1 MPQPKPQTLVRT
13 LAFHCAVCA
22 GFGAGFAGALLA
34 LDVGGFGALVASAG
48 EPVVV
53 VAVLL
58 AGMLSLQPLA
68 FVSGASLSV
77 PED

>member
-1 MPQPKPQTLVRT
+1 MTQSRPQTLART
-13 LAFHCAVCA
+13 LALHCAVCA

-48 EPVVV
+48 EPLVV

-68 FVSGASLSV
+68 FVSSASPAALKH
-77 PED
+77 